1 MRYWLVL
8 AIVVLGTGAGACSRD
23 QDNSEPPAELQAIE
37 ERLDIRRIWSARVG
51 RASERLRLGLTPATD
66 GARIYAGSYD
76 GQVVSFDAQTGR
88 RQWAVRTG
96 LPLSAGPAY
105 GDGVLA
111 FGTTDGELIAL
122 DAETGEELWRR
133 AVGSEVLAPP
143 AIGSDVVALR
153 SVDGRLRGYSVQ
165 DGRELWSVEQTVPA
179 LTMRGNTAPS
189 VAGTAVVTGFDN
201 GRLGAYE
208 LSSGD
213 PLWEIIVAAP
223 TGRTELE
230 RLVDISAGLQ
240 VVGND
245 VFAVGYHGRAVGIAL
260 ETGLVLWQQ
269 ELSSYSGLGVDL
281 NSVYVTDEFSEVV
294 ALDRGAGTPKW
305 RQNALRL
312 RDVTAPSA
320 YANTIVVGDFE
331 GYLHWIDPSDGS
343 FLARERAST
352 RPISAAPLVVGTN
365 LFAQAEDGTVAAY
378 TVLIEEPEPEPA
390 DDPA

>member
-1 MRYWLVL
+1 MG
-8 AIVVLGTGAGACSRD
+8 VVILGTGAGACSGD
-23 QDNSEPPAELQAIE
+23 KDTSEPPAELQSFE
-37 ERLDIRRIWSARVG
+37 ERIEIRRVWSARVG
-51 RASERLRLGLTPATD
+51 RASERLRLGLAPATD
-66 GARIYAGSYD
+66 GARIYVGSHD
-76 GQVVSFDAQTGR
+76 GQAAAFDAQTGQ
-88 RQWAVRTG
+88 RQWATRTD

-105 GDGVLA
+105 GSDVLV

-122 DAETGEELWRR
+122 DAEMGEELWRR

-143 AIGSDVVALR
+143 AIGGDVVALR
-153 SVDGRLRGYSVQ
+153 TVDGRLRGYSTA

-189 VAGTAVVTGFDN
+189 VAGTAVVIGLDY
-201 GRLGAYE
+201 GRLEAYE
-208 LSSGD
+208 LDSGD

-223 TGRTELE
+223 AGRTELE

-245 VFAVGYHGRAVGIAL
+245 VFAVGYHGRAMGIAL

-294 ALDRGAGTPKW
+294 ALERSAGTPRW

-320 YANTIVVGDFE
+320 YGNTIVVGDFE

-343 FLARERAST
+343 FLARERVAS
-352 RPISAAPLVVGTN
+352 RPIASAPLVVGLN

-378 TVLIEEPEPEPA
+378 TVRIEEPEPAPEPD